1 MYFGEIGVRWGT
13 SPIQFCCK
21 FSWEQQFSL
30 QIRKEREKG
39 DQKERKGKIKKK
51 EGERGLQKGV
61 MGLERSCVCVTPRNF
76 PSSFLYW
83 FRGEIKRRRGGGGGD
98 KCDPT
103 RLPGLT
109 NHAHS
114 VRAWQYGMGR
124 IFCIS
129 TFYFTSSLT
138 LLPYYK
144 LSPLVCVCVCVGCP
158 SGMVLSIRTGSVVV
172 AQIGCKVPNLEKW
185 DG

>member
-1 MYFGEIGVRWGT
+1 MYFGEIGVGWGT

-30 QIRKEREKG
+30 QIRKEREKENQN
-39 DQKERKGKIKKK
+39 QKERKGKIKKK
-51 EGERGLQKGV
+51 EGKRDLQKRV
-61 MGLERSCVCVTPRNF
+61 MGLVRSCVRVCVCLWPLEMF
-76 PSSFLYW
+76 LLPSYIDFAGKI
-83 FRGEIKRRRGGGGGD
+83 REGGGD
-98 KCDPT
+98 KCDPA

-144 LSPLVCVCVCVGCP
+144 LSPLVCVCVCWLP
-158 SGMVLSIRTGSVVV
+158 
-172 AQIGCKVPNLEKW
+172 
-185 DG
+185 

>member
-1 MYFGEIGVRWGT
+1 M
-13 SPIQFCCK
+13 
-21 FSWEQQFSL
+21 
-30 QIRKEREKG
+30 
-39 DQKERKGKIKKK
+39 
-51 EGERGLQKGV
+51 
-61 MGLERSCVCVTPRNF
+61 
-76 PSSFLYW
+76 
-83 FRGEIKRRRGGGGGD
+83 GGGGD

-138 LLPYYK
+138 LLPFYK

-185 DG
+185 DS